1 VPDGERILT
10 WQQIWDLTEERWNA
24 AQAETYV
31 LELHAA
37 AERVAE
43 DPARGRPADEV
54 RTGYRRY
61 GIGSH
66 LLFFPLELNRIDD
79 AVIENALASSP
90 ALAHYRPWIL
100 DLRMDRPYQLEDRIE
115 QLFGDPPGFSQGR
128 EDLFGKGGGA
138 LVGLAAQGVAAG
150 AHADH

>member
-1 VPDGERILT
+1 MSTLLFTPGARDDLSE
-10 WQQIWDLTEERWNA
+10 IWDLTEERWNA

-66 LLFFPLELNRIDD
+66 LLFYIVRED
-79 AVIENALASSP
+79 AVVIV
-90 ALAHYRPWIL
+90 RIL
-100 DLRMDRPYQLEDRIE
+100 HQRMDPTRHLLGTD
-115 QLFGDPPGFSQGR
+115 
-128 EDLFGKGGGA
+128 A
-138 LVGLAAQGVAAG
+138 
-150 AHADH
+150 

>member
-1 VPDGERILT
+1 MSTLLFTPAARDDLSE
-10 WQQIWDLTEERWNA
+10 IWDFTEVRWNA

-61 GIGSH
+61 GIGPH
-66 LLFFPLELNRIDD
+66 LLFYIVREDADVIVRI
-79 AVIENALASSP
+79 L
-90 ALAHYRPWIL
+90 HQ
-100 DLRMDRPYQLEDRIE
+100 RMDPTRHL
-115 QLFGDPPGFSQGR
+115 
-128 EDLFGKGGGA
+128 
-138 LVGLAAQGVAAG
+138 
-150 AHADH
+150 